1 MGDRFDAFLADDV
14 IKNIRKKHGASIF
27 KTAADY
33 KFQRVPR
40 VPIGVFFLDAALG
53 GGLPSGRVVTF
64 YGKKSTGKT
73 ALCLRAIGQFQ
84 KHCMNCFS
92 PVIVDS
98 DGRVTCGC
106 GDYREPVCVYLD
118 VEGTAW
124 DADWARVMGVNP
136 ESMLLSTPDYAEQA
150 LDIAEVFLRGG
161 IVDLLIIDSLA
172 FMSPSKEIEESTQK
186 ALQAEQARVVGRGI
200 RKFVSAFNK
209 CENEYGRRPT
219 LILTNQIR
227 MKVGVMFGS
236 PETTSAGLAPGFAA
250 SVEVKTSGGKYFMDD
265 RTGRPEY
272 VDFEFKVEKNKTFGA
287 KISGGW
293 RLMLKDVGARKFGS
307 VADED
312 ALVATAIRMGL
323 VAKEGTGW
331 KVFGERYRAKS
342 LVTKQLIEDAI
353 FREKFEQS
361 LMAVLVAP

>member
-14 IKNIRKKHGASIF
+14 VKNIRKKHGASIF

-33 KFQRVPR
+33 KFQKVSRVPT
-40 VPIGVFFLDAALG
+40 GVFFLDSALG
-53 GGLPSGRVVTF
+53 GGLPVGRVITF

-73 ALCLRAIGQFQ
+73 ALCLRSLGQFQ
-84 KHCMNCFS
+84 KRCANCFGLAS
-92 PVIVDS
+92 VDKK
-98 DGRVTCGC
+98 GVVACGC
-106 GDYREPVCVYLD
+106 GNYREPICVYLD

-124 DADWARVMGVNP
+124 DADWARVMGVDPKN
-136 ESMLLSTPDYAEQA
+136 MLLSTPDYAEQA
-150 LDIAEVFLRGG
+150 LDIAEAFLRGG
-161 IVDLLIIDSLA
+161 VVDLLVIDSLA

-186 ALQAEQARVVGRGI
+186 ALQAEQARVIGRGI

-250 SVEVKTSGGKYFMDD
+250 SVEVKTTGGKYSMDD
-265 RTGRPEY
+265 ITGRPEY

-287 KISGGW
+287 KINGGW
-293 RLMLKDVGARKFGS
+293 RLMLKDVGARKLGN
-307 VADED
+307 VADEE
-312 ALVATAIRMGL
+312 ALIATAVRLGFMS
-323 VAKEGTGW
+323 KEGNGW
-331 KVFGERYRAKS
+331 KVLGERYRAKS
-342 LVTKQLIEDAI
+342 LVTKQLIEDAA
-353 FREKFEQS
+353 FKSKFEQA